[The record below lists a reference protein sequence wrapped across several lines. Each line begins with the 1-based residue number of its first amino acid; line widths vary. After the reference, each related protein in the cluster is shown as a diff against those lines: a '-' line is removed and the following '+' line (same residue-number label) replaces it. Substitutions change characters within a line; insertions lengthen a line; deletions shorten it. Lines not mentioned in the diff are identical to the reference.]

1 MCTCG
6 KCKYRTKEG
15 GEWICNNPDGENYSL
30 EVERTDSCIDGEE
43 KGSRLKNA
51 ERVFTARDITDIW
64 HA

>member
-6 KCKYRTKEG
+6 KCKYRTKEY

-43 KGSRLKNA
+43 KGSR
-51 ERVFTARDITDIW
+51 
-64 HA
+64 